1 MQCSDRLFQVADRLG
16 IDESFCPVRA
26 MLGAF
31 VTQAHFPLPDLL
43 ICSVGA
49 VCDDFSAIA
58 QRLESLGHSIFW
70 WEIPRRR
77 NPDPDELSILLPG
90 GLVAPAAQVAFVRS
104 ELDRV
109 RAALS
114 KLADQPLDDA
124 ALSAGILE
132 ANAVRQRVARL
143 RRLVAE
149 APLCPLPALEMLI
162 VDALAIHYCSDRME
176 TLAVLDELLA
186 EVELRV
192 NRQQGVLPADAAR
205 IYWVNPV
212 ADLCAMNLVEACGG
226 RICGADYLFSHAI
239 LDIPEELPPLEALA
253 RIALADRMVGPA
265 RDRARQIGDE
275 IRSCDAEAVI
285 VSRIPGA
292 SHCAWEGTV
301 IASEIAAH
309 LDILVMEIEVPP
321 LTDGTQAALRSR
333 LEALVETVRG
343 RRGR

>member
-1 MQCSDRLFQVADRLG
+1 
-16 IDESFCPVRA
+16 
-26 MLGAF
+26 
-31 VTQAHFPLPDLL
+31 
-43 ICSVGA
+43 
-49 VCDDFSAIA
+49 
-58 QRLESLGHSIFW
+58 
-70 WEIPRRR
+70 
-77 NPDPDELSILLPG
+77 
-90 GLVAPAAQVAFVRS
+90 
-104 ELDRV
+104 
-109 RAALS
+109 
-114 KLADQPLDDA
+114 
-124 ALSAGILE
+124 
-132 ANAVRQRVARL
+132 
-143 RRLVAE
+143 
-149 APLCPLPALEMLI
+149 
-162 VDALAIHYCSDRME
+162 ME

-186 EVELRV
+186 EVEHRV

-265 RDRARQIGDE
+265 RDRARQIRDE
-275 IRSCDAEAVI
+275 AQSCDAEAVI

-301 IASEIAAH
+301 IAGEIAAH
-309 LDILVMEIEVPP
+309 LDIPVLEIEVPP
-321 LTDGTQAALRSR
+321 LTDGTQATLRSR